1 MSIKKYINSENE
13 ILNRISNEISEE
25 SSNGKTQMSHGS
37 HSSGHSSSG
46 GHFSSTAQVEKP
58 LKKNKK
64 K

>member
-1 MSIKKYINSENE
+1 MGIKKYLNSENE
-13 ILNRISNEISEE
+13 ILSRISNEISEE
-25 SSNGKTQMSHGS
+25 SNDGRTQMSHSS
-37 HSSGHSSSG
+37 HSSGHRSSG